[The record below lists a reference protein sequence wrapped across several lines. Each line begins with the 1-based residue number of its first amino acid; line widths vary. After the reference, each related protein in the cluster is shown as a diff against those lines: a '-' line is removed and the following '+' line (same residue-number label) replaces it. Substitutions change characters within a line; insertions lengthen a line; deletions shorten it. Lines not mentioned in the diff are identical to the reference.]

1 MASRGDLLFELAIGK
16 EGNIVVTQPAPKVY
30 LVTFTSPP
38 DNRLV
43 TVCDTLRTEAREC
56 TLTWHRSHSAKPSS

>member
-1 MASRGDLLFELAIGK
+1 MAIRGDLLFELAVGK
-16 EGNIVVTQPAPKVY
+16 EGNIVVTQPAPNVY

-43 TVCDTLRTEAREC
+43 TVCCIFWATFLGADAN
-56 TLTWHRSHSAKPSS
+56 AVM